1 MAPSIMAHTHDG
13 NVNHLLA
20 DLTLKIVRNGLSK
33 IGLIENGLSENRIE
47 NGPSENRFKQ
57 IYPHENVFIVAG
69 QEGLMAR

>member
-47 NGPSENRFKQ
+47 NGPSEKRLKKNLS
-57 IYPHENVFIVAG
+57 NVFIVAG
-69 QEGLMAR
+69 QEGLMTR